1 MRALFLVIDLAL
13 ELYIW
18 IVIAAAIFS
27 WLVAFHVVNTRN
39 QAIGMIGE
47 FLYRITEPVLRPI
60 RNFLPNLGGIDISPV
75 VLFLIIIFIRYVI
88 ALYILPNVYWAAVA
102 QEPWTA
108 AADGIFVDVRLTPR
122 GGRDAIEGIESRAD
136 GRAVLKA
143 RVRAAPFEGEA
154 NDALCRL
161 LARALDIPPRDVAIA
176 AGATARIKRVLVK
189 GQADAIVAALR
200 RVTSKLD

>member
-1 MRALFLVIDLAL
+1 M
-13 ELYIW
+13 
-18 IVIAAAIFS
+18 
-27 WLVAFHVVNTRN
+27 
-39 QAIGMIGE
+39 
-47 FLYRITEPVLRPI
+47 
-60 RNFLPNLGGIDISPV
+60 
-75 VLFLIIIFIRYVI
+75 
-88 ALYILPNVYWAAVA
+88 A

-108 AADGIFVDVRLTPR
+108 VADGVFVDVRLTPR

-161 LARALDIPPRDVAIA
+161 LARALDIPRRD
-176 AGATARIKRVLVK
+176 GATARIKRVLVK

-200 RVTSKLD
+200 RVTSKPD

>member
-1 MRALFLVIDLAL
+1 
-13 ELYIW
+13 
-18 IVIAAAIFS
+18 
-27 WLVAFHVVNTRN
+27 
-39 QAIGMIGE
+39 
-47 FLYRITEPVLRPI
+47 
-60 RNFLPNLGGIDISPV
+60 
-75 VLFLIIIFIRYVI
+75 
-88 ALYILPNVYWAAVA
+88 VA

-108 AADGIFVDVRLTPR
+108 VADGVFVDVRLTPR

-189 GQADAIVAALR
+189 GQADATVAALR
-200 RVTSKLD
+200 RVTSKLDQGCARMCAAVAIDRQATSAIPAEGDLVENAGAELFRRTGDGLAAKRAIKLDGGIVFRQRPYETTSIRFAPSRGARP